1 MPFIGKQPKVGAFQL
16 IDSITTSATATY
28 ALAVDGSA
36 YFPETARNLIVS
48 LNGVTQAPDSAYT
61 VSGSNI
67 VFASALTTSDVID
80 YILVIGDAV
89 DIGIPSDGT
98 IGNAQLASN
107 IDLSGK
113 TLTFANDQISG
124 DAIDGGTASLDG
136 LTVDT
141 NTLVV
146 DSTNN
151 RVGIGEGTPL
161 ARIHVTGENL
171 GSTQYDKSQLCWF
184 ENNNGNESYLEIF
197 SFRDTAGSDWTTSST
212 RIEQRIDTT
221 SQAYIQFNGT
231 DNNYGISFGAGSGVT
246 GADSEDLI
254 ERMRITATGTV
265 GIGVTDPASELEVA
279 GTILASP
286 ILYSSNQDE
295 AYLIAGTA
303 GWTGATTNWNTFGFQ
318 HRIKTDSNGVPRITI
333 DNSAEEVFS
342 LTNSSK
348 VGIGTT
354 NPSPKFHVTD
364 VSGGGA
370 RIDGGSATHTESAY
384 LWFQNGRARFG
395 FDHSRGAVAIS
406 DYNQSGVTTGKA
418 ICFDTGGAE
427 RMRLLSTGSLLF
439 GKTTANVHGAD
450 GIEFLDNG
458 TIYATVPN
466 SSTNTYHL
474 YNRSS
479 AAYLMYVKGNGG
491 INNVQGNNV
500 NLSDERSKK
509 EIVDSGEWLNK
520 LCQIP
525 VRNFRYKHEDDSGK
539 IHLGVVSQEVEA
551 VAPELVEKNSF
562 EIDGEGRDSVYT
574 GDLQFAMLKAIQE
587 QQAIIEDLQTR
598 LSALEAN

>member
-1 MPFIGKQPKVGAFQL
+1 MPFIGKQPKVGAYQL

-28 ALAVDGSA
+28 ALTVDGSA

-67 VFASALTTSDVID
+67 VFASALTASDVID

-98 IGNAQLASN
+98 VGSAQLASN

-113 TLTFANDQISG
+113 TLTFSNDQISG

-141 NTLVV
+141 NTLAV
-146 DSTNN
+146 DSANN

-197 SFRDTAGSDWTTSST
+197 SYRDTAGSDWTTSST

-231 DNNYGISFGAGSGVT
+231 DNNFGISFGAGSGVSN
-246 GADSEDLI
+246 ADSDDI
-254 ERMRITATGTV
+254 VERMRITATGTV

-333 DNSAEEVFS
+333 DNQAEEVFS
-342 LTNSSK
+342 LTNSRK
-348 VGIGTT
+348 VGINTI
-354 NPSPKFHVTD
+354 NPSAKFHVTD
-364 VSGGGA
+364 VNGGGQ
-370 RIDGGSATHTESAY
+370 RIDGGSAGSGESAY
-384 LWFQNGRARFG
+384 LWCQNGRARFG
-395 FDHSRGAVAIS
+395 YDGGRGAVAIS
-406 DYNQSGVTTGKA
+406 DYNQNGATTGKH
-418 ICFDTGGAE
+418 ICFDVGGSE
-427 RMRLLSTGSLLF
+427 VMRVFSTGSLLI
-439 GKTTANVHGAD
+439 GKTSPSVSGSEGWEILQD
-450 GIEFLDNG
+450 GWMAS
-458 TIYATVPN
+458 TVATSSNN
-466 SSTNTYHL
+466 SYHM
-474 YNRSS
+474 YNIASN
-479 AAYLMYVKGNGG
+479 AYLFYVKGNGG

>member
-28 ALAVDGSA
+28 ALTVDGSA

-48 LNGVTQAPDSAYT
+48 LNGVTQAPESAYS

-67 VFASALTTSDVID
+67 VFDSALTASDVID

-89 DIGIPSDGT
+89 DIGTPSDGT
-98 IGNAQLASN
+98 VGTSQLASSL
-107 IDLSGK
+107 DFSGK
-113 TLTFANDQISG
+113 TLTFSSDQISG
-124 DAIDGGTASLDG
+124 DAIDGGTATLDG

-151 RVGIGEGTPL
+151 RVGIGTTVPDRQLQVESATAATFALATTKNSNSGDAEYSFGEFDFLTDDSVGGVNTPVTA
-161 ARIHVTGENL
+161 ARIAARAKTDSSVPGGELAFYTNISG
-171 GSTQYDKSQLCWF
+171 GSQTQTPF
-184 ENNNGNESYLEIF
+184 
-197 SFRDTAGSDWTTSST
+197 
-212 RIEQRIDTT
+212 
-221 SQAYIQFNGT
+221 
-231 DNNYGISFGAGSGVT
+231 
-246 GADSEDLI
+246 
-254 ERMRITATGTV
+254 ERMRIDSSGNV
-265 GIGVTDPASELEVA
+265 GIGPAQKLEVA

-342 LTNSSK
+342 LTNSKK
-348 VGIGTT
+348 VGINTI
-354 NPSPKFHVTD
+354 NPSAKFHVTD
-364 VSGGGA
+364 VNGGGQ
-370 RIDGGSATHTESAY
+370 RIDGGSAGSGESAY
-384 LWFQNGRARFG
+384 LWCQNGRARFG
-395 FDHSRGAVAIS
+395 YDGGRGAVAIS
-406 DYNQSGVTTGKA
+406 DYNQNGSTTGKH
-418 ICFDTGGAE
+418 ICFDVGGSE
-427 RMRLLSTGSLLF
+427 FMRVYSTGSLLI
-439 GKTTANVHGAD
+439 GKTTPNVSGATGFEILQD
-450 GIEFLDNG
+450 GWMAS
-458 TIYATVPN
+458 TVATSSNN
-466 SSTNTYHL
+466 SYHM
-474 YNRSS
+474 YNLASS
-479 AAYLMYVKGNGG
+479 AYLFYVKGNGG
-491 INNVQGNNV
+491 INNVSGNNT

-509 EIVDSGEWLNK
+509 GIVDSGEWLNK

-539 IHLGVVSQEVEA
+539 MHLGVVSQEVEA

-562 EIDGEGRDSVYT
+562 EVDGEGRDSVYT